1 MLITNDLIK
10 LVGVEMNFDSAEVMA
25 NWPFG
30 GLAGPPRPT
39 QQLLLINQTALDTTI
54 FCFVFLRKPTQ
65 YISVGR
71 T

>member
-1 MLITNDLIK
+1 MLITNVLIK

-39 QQLLLINQTALDTTI
+39 LQLLLIDQTALHT
-54 FCFVFLRKPTQ
+54 TQ
-65 YISVGR
+65 YVSVGQ
-71 T
+71 TQE